1 MGEEIPITLNT
12 STTTESLL
20 NRSNR
25 SRRKSRQ
32 YIRTR
37 RPREYGVASFLS
49 ADTNPIS
56 MNRVLLGM
64 LVGFAQTRSQK
75 VGELIV
81 ALSGKRATAEIEN
94 ESLNPL
100 LAVTLADLYGI
111 SKDDMVYSE
120 YDNIFG
126 AEGKWNN
133 SICHTD
139 YILNDN
145 EGLWATLAEFRGG
158 LDGYYI
164 GLTIQSLASQLMNIK
179 ASQILRFYYSRQG
192 LAANS
197 GVCHRKL
204 FIETSLN
211 DDLVEEARKYLV
223 IWNSFFLSGL
233 HPQSKIDG
241 YIESSKEKIF
251 DLIRKTT
258 QMNDGKFSELF
269 PILHRLLIDS
279 VCFDF
284 FFHLHQEE
292 KKLCLAIDR
301 NVDIKDQPCETNSDV
316 FFLLDVIKTCRPKQ
330 FCRQASM
337 VRKLSKNLNMKRN
350 HGSISIFYNA
360 ESMMNPYL
368 LDDQMRI
375 ISPPLYSVLY
385 NSTSSECAACKALY
399 GDTSA
404 TRIIRNRVDLFE
416 QIKRLMDQFDAI
428 EQNRTGVPGKV
439 FYWFDFGS
447 VDNIPQETIQNIR
460 YEKFRRHLLYLQRDI
475 NFFGISTNIS
485 TMTDIIKDRNRLAAV
500 GPGGLGDTQAIQS
513 LVDQSCQIQSVFQY
527 NACHSTPSN
536 QIVYEGYITPNYKQY
551 WIMYPR
557 HFIKSYRIE
566 FKATVPERDEKKCRT
581 NNEIDKDLILIVQN
595 PCKEK
600 TIENCPPIYFTI
612 TLHEPNGIN
621 QPCTNVLLSTAS
633 KSVSDKDGK
642 LPEYFKYFLKNL
654 KKSSDPEKL
663 MIGAGA
669 GIFTGYLS
677 AKFGKLAAV
686 AIGSSMLVMQIAQYK
701 GYIKIDWKKFNQ
713 DVQVVTT
720 NINQNKSRFAVL
732 TDNVKTFA
740 KENVVLVGSFTSGFL
755 IGFAW
760 A

>member
-1 MGEEIPITLNT
+1 
-12 STTTESLL
+12 
-20 NRSNR
+20 
-25 SRRKSRQ
+25 
-32 YIRTR
+32 
-37 RPREYGVASFLS
+37 
-49 ADTNPIS
+49 

-399 GDTSA
+399 GDTSLA
-404 TRIIRNRVDLFE
+404 TIR
-416 QIKRLMDQFDAI
+416 
-428 EQNRTGVPGKV
+428 
-439 FYWFDFGS
+439 
-447 VDNIPQETIQNIR
+447 
-460 YEKFRRHLLYLQRDI
+460 
-475 NFFGISTNIS
+475 
-485 TMTDIIKDRNRLAAV
+485 
-500 GPGGLGDTQAIQS
+500 
-513 LVDQSCQIQSVFQY
+513 
-527 NACHSTPSN
+527 
-536 QIVYEGYITPNYKQY
+536 
-551 WIMYPR
+551 
-557 HFIKSYRIE
+557 
-566 FKATVPERDEKKCRT
+566 
-581 NNEIDKDLILIVQN
+581 
-595 PCKEK
+595 
-600 TIENCPPIYFTI
+600 
-612 TLHEPNGIN
+612 
-621 QPCTNVLLSTAS
+621 
-633 KSVSDKDGK
+633 
-642 LPEYFKYFLKNL
+642 FLN
-654 KKSSDPEKL
+654 
-663 MIGAGA
+663 
-669 GIFTGYLS
+669 
-677 AKFGKLAAV
+677 
-686 AIGSSMLVMQIAQYK
+686 
-701 GYIKIDWKKFNQ
+701 
-713 DVQVVTT
+713 
-720 NINQNKSRFAVL
+720 
-732 TDNVKTFA
+732 
-740 KENVVLVGSFTSGFL
+740 
-755 IGFAW
+755 
-760 A
+760 